1 MLKSRSEIAEVANL
15 SLLGQKR
22 SVNIAYRGRMVKH
35 CVTTIEDETQ
45 RRKMSEAKGRGVQS
59 DKLIPL
65 YFKSDLVDGF
75 KLPQTEVDAE
85 MLRGC
90 NEARTA
96 ANMYINSES
105 QSADGTL
112 AAKVLAIKEKT
123 FFALDRTFRIEI
135 CFIEDMAGGAGQ
147 TMLLQ
152 KVFFSFAFS

>member
-1 MLKSRSEIAEVANL
+1 
-15 SLLGQKR
+15 
-22 SVNIAYRGRMVKH
+22 MVKH
-35 CVTTIEDETQ
+35 CVTTVEDETQ

-65 YFKSDLVDGF
+65 YFESDLVDGF

-96 ANMYINSES
+96 ANMCINLES

-123 FFALDRTFRIEI
+123 FFSLRTWQAVLAKLCFLKRFFQLCLQLNSLALLRIPWRSLDLSLHLSSSL
-135 CFIEDMAGGAGQ
+135 FLVGRLSRA
-147 TMLLQ
+147 LL
-152 KVFFSFAFS
+152 